1 MSNWPKNLKQPL
13 YVRPS
18 SRVRYMGKNYIVKRD
33 VTGAIYTIVGRMTRK
48 LPSLKEA
55 IVAATNQKLI
65 CQWGAYYSIYVQVDV
80 EEQPL
85 MLEYL
90 WTEERK
96 RGIQPPDVTQKIV
109 LSDEG

>member
-18 SRVRYMGKNYIVKRD
+18 ARVRYMGKNYIVKRD
-33 VTGAIYTIVGRMTRK
+33 ISGAIYSIIGRMTRK
-48 LPSLKEA
+48 LPSLAEA
-55 IVAATNQKLI
+55 ISAATSQKLI
-65 CQWGAYYSIYVQVDV
+65 CTWGAYYSVYVAVDK

-90 WTEERK
+90 WAEDVK
-96 RGIQPPDVTQKIV
+96 RGIKPPDMSGGIV